1 MEVRGEE
8 KEGGQK
14 GVNKDKEGKGWKREG
29 EQGAQELLVT
39 QGPPPPGL
47 VALVFFCCAAQCPS
61 HQLEC

>member
-29 EQGAQELLVT
+29 EQGGPGTPGDTGPSSCVT
-39 QGPPPPGL
+39 
-47 VALVFFCCAAQCPS
+47 LVFF
-61 HQLEC
+61 